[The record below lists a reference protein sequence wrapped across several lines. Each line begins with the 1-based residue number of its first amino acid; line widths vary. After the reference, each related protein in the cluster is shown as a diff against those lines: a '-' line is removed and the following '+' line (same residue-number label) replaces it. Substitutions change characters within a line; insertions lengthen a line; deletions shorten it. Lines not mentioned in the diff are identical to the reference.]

1 MGDAW
6 GNPARGVYLDYN
18 ASSPLRPEVFDAMLL
33 YLRTPGNASSI
44 HWFGVEASKGI
55 DTARGQLAKLLH
67 CRPDE
72 LIVTS
77 GATEA
82 NNLATHICAGS
93 RMVTTTGEH
102 PAVLEAVRARSGTVG
117 AGPDVIAIDRNGSPD
132 LEHLAVLLETG
143 DVGMVTVMLA
153 NNETGAITDLRPVIE
168 AAHRAGALVH
178 TDATQAVG
186 RIPVHLDD
194 LQVDLLSLSAHKF
207 GGPQGVG
214 ALFVRRTSRIARRP
228 LLVGGG
234 HEGGWRAGTSNVA
247 GTVGMGAAAAV
258 CADRLPQE
266 QAQVAALRDRLEA
279 AMLEQVPNVWV
290 NARNAPRLPGTS
302 SITFPGLP
310 ADALMTAMPRIAV
323 SNGSACHAG
332 APSPSHVLLAMGLS
346 REEADSTLRYSLGY
360 ATTGE
365 EIDAAVSETVRAA
378 HELRT
383 LLAPPPRSGGSPRHE
398 LAESTIASRI
408 EGR

>member
-6 GNPARGVYLDYN
+6 RDPARGVYLDYN
-18 ASSPLRPEVFDAMLL
+18 ASSPLRPEVLDAMLP
-33 YLRTPGNASSI
+33 YLRSPGNASSI
-44 HWFGVEASKGI
+44 HRFGSNASEGI
-55 DTARGQLAKLLH
+55 ATARRQLAELLH
-67 CRPDE
+67 CRPNE

-82 NNLATHICAGS
+82 NNLATHICAGT
-93 RMVTTTGEH
+93 RMVTTAGEH
-102 PAVLEAVRARSGTVG
+102 PAVLEAVRARSRTGG
-117 AGPDVIAIDRNGSPD
+117 EGPDVIAIDRNGSPD
-132 LEHLAVLLETG
+132 LEHLTALLETG
-143 DVGMVTVMLA
+143 DVSMVTVMLA
-153 NNETGAITDLRPVIE
+153 NNETGAITDLRPVID

-214 ALFVRRTSRIARRP
+214 ALFVRRTSRIAQRP

-234 HEGGWRAGTSNVA
+234 HEDGWRAGTSNVA

-266 QAQVAALRDRLEA
+266 QAQVATLRDHLEA
-279 AMLEQVPNVWV
+279 TLLEQVPTAWV
-290 NARNAPRLPGTS
+290 NARSAPRLPGTA

-346 REEADSTLRYSLGY
+346 REEADSTLGY

-378 HELRT
+378 RELHD
-383 LLAPPPRSGGSPRHE
+383 LLAPPPRSCGSPRHE
-398 LAESTIASRI
+398 LAESTTASYI